1 MMSYTCTSTCD
12 PDCPV
17 NCQPPAFHC
26 FKYDFWASEASSVL
40 GSLGLGGIFN
50 HTEAVY

>member
-1 MMSYTCTSTCD
+1 MMSYTSTRD
-12 PDCPV
+12 PDCQV
-17 NCQPPAFHC
+17 ILIANLLHSI
-26 FKYDFWASEASSVL
+26 ASRTISGHQKLHSVL